1 MEEWI
6 PAGCVY
12 FKVRP
17 SSTTPLPAVS
27 AAFAKKRSQVKAA
40 VGWVVVVVV
49 SVIITNTRWQGDV
62 FMRSYSCLRM
72 MCVLA
77 VRGRWESSTQKV
89 NDCRWG

>member
-12 FKVRP
+12 SKVRP

-27 AAFAKKRSQVKAA
+27 AAFAKKWSQVKAA
-40 VGWVVVVVV
+40 VGWLGGG
-49 SVIITNTRWQGDV
+49 RRDHHEYEMAGRCFHEELPLLADD
-62 FMRSYSCLRM
+62 Y
-72 MCVLA
+72 VLA

-89 NDCRWG
+89 NDCWWG